1 MDDRERARA
10 RANARARVHRQRRAA
25 LVLVVVAL
33 AATLITAAIVYA
45 RRGHGGAAPAVAVH
59 SSPSVTG
66 PSGTPSARP
75 RASASPHKS
84 SSPSPSVH
92 ASSSPSAHTST
103 SPPALPTYAGAPP
116 IVSAPIPFSDSR
128 RQQMAAYALRH
139 YGASSWHLD
148 PKVIVLH
155 YTAGGTYAGA
165 RAVFMSNAANR
176 GELPGVVSHFIID
189 KDGTIYQLLPLDVM
203 GRHTI
208 GLNNVAI
215 GIEFVQ
221 EGGSSAEQQIMART
235 KQIQAGL
242 ALVTW
247 LQSRYGISDANV
259 LGHGTANASPL
270 FKDLEGWKNDHT
282 DWSAGPLA
290 QFKTLLRR
298 FKQ

>member
-1 MDDRERARA
+1 
-10 RANARARVHRQRRAA
+10 V
-25 LVLVVVAL
+25 
-33 AATLITAAIVYA
+33 
-45 RRGHGGAAPAVAVH
+45 
-59 SSPSVTG
+59 G
-66 PSGTPSARP
+66 PNT
-75 RASASPHKS
+75 SASPHKS
-84 SSPSPSVH
+84 SPSPSAH
-92 ASSSPSAHTST
+92 ASSSPSAHTSA
-103 SPPALPTYAGAPP
+103 SPPPLPIYAGAPP
-116 IVSAPIPFSDSR
+116 IVSAPILFSDQR
-128 RQQMAAYALRH
+128 KQQTAAYALRH
-139 YGASSWHLD
+139 YGVSTWHLT

-155 YTAGGTYAGA
+155 YTAGSTYAGA
-165 RAVFMSNAANR
+165 RAVFMSDAANL

-189 KDGTIYQLLPLDVM
+189 KDGTIYQLLPFDVM

-235 KQIQAGL
+235 KQIDAGL

-247 LQSRYGISDANV
+247 LQAKYGISDANV

-290 QFKTLLRR
+290 QFKALLSR
-298 FKQ
+298 FKH

>member
-1 MDDRERARA
+1 MDDKERARA
-10 RANARARVHRQRRAA
+10 RAKARARVHRQRRAA

-75 RASASPHKS
+75 RASASP
-84 SSPSPSVH
+84 
-92 ASSSPSAHTST
+92 HTST